1 MVFSSRTLEVYYNNK
16 RVAFHKRSTVK
27 YHYTTNPDHL
37 PPNHKFVAEWS
48 PQRFISWA
56 RKFGPEL
63 EELTIRILNSRPHPE
78 QAYKTCMGI
87 MSLAKK
93 HETTVFLKT
102 CKKAL
107 LLNQTNYKF
116 LKNTLENKTYD
127 LSDEDQADV
136 KIVND
141 LGLLRG
147 KEKFN

>member
-1 MVFSSRTLEVYYNNK
+1 
-16 RVAFHKRSTVK
+16 
-27 YHYTTNPDHL
+27 
-37 PPNHKFVAEWS
+37 
-48 PQRFISWA
+48 
-56 RKFGPEL
+56 
-63 EELTIRILNSRPHPE
+63 
-78 QAYKTCMGI
+78 MGI

-107 LLNQTNYKF
+107 LLNQTNYNF